1 MWLSSLETIFR
12 YMKCPE
18 DQKVQC
24 AVFMLTDRGTAW
36 WETTERMLGGDVS
49 QITWQQFKESFYAKF
64 FSASLRDA
72 KRQEFLNLEQG
83 DMTVEQYDAE
93 FDMLSR
99 FAPEMIATEAA
110 RADKFVRGLR
120 LDIQGLVRAFRPATH
135 ADALRLAVDLSL
147 QERAN
152 SSKTAGRGSTSGQKR
167 KAEQQPVPVPQ
178 RNFRPGGE
186 FRSFQQKPFE
196 AGEAARGKP
205 LCITCGKHHLGRCL
219 FGTRTCFKC
228 RQEGHTADRC
238 PLRVTGIAQNQGA
251 GAPHQGRVFAT
262 NRTEAEKA
270 GTVVTGTL
278 PVLGHYALVLFDSG
292 SSHSFISSAFVSHA
306 SLEVEP
312 LHHVL
317 SVSTPSGECML
328 SKEKVKA
335 CQIEIAGHVIEVT
348 LIVLDMLDFDVI
360 LGMDWLAANHASIDC
375 SRKEVT
381 FNPPSLASFKFK
393 GGGSKSL
400 PQVISAIRASK
411 LLSQG
416 TWGILAS
423 VVDTREADVSLSSEP
438 VVRDYPDV
446 FPEELPGLPPHR
458 EVEFAIEL
466 EPGTV
471 PISRAPY
478 RMAPAELKELKVQL
492 QELLDKGF
500 IRPSVS
506 PWGAPVLFVKK
517 KDGSMRLCIDY
528 RELNKVTVKNRYPLP
543 RIDDL
548 FDQLQGA
555 TVFSKIDLRS
565 GYHQLRIKD
574 EDIPKTAF
582 RSRYGHYEFIVM
594 SFGLT
599 NAPAVFMDLMN
610 RVFREFLDTFV
621 IVFIDDIL
629 IYSKT
634 EAEHEEHLRMV
645 LQTLRDNKL
654 YAKFSKCE
662 FWLKQVSFLGH
673 VVSKAGVSVDPAK
686 IEAVTGWTRPSTVSE
701 VRSFLGL
708 AGYYRRFVENFSRI
722 ATPLTQL
729 TRKGAPFVWS
739 KACEDSFQT
748 LKQKLVTAPVL
759 TVPDGSGSFVI
770 YSDASKKGLGCVL
783 MQQGKVVAYASRQL
797 KSHEQNYPTHDL
809 ELAVVVFALKIWR
822 HYLYGEKI
830 QIFTDHKSLKYFFTQ
845 KELNMRQRR
854 WLELVK
860 DYDCEILYHP
870 GKANVVADALSRK
883 VSHSAAL
890 IIRQAPLHRDLER
903 AEIAVSVGTVTMQL
917 AQLTVQPTLR
927 QRIIDAQSNDP
938 YLVEKRGL
946 AEAGQAVEF
955 SLSSDGGLLFERR
968 LCVPSDSAVKT
979 ELLSEAHSSPFSMHP
994 GSTKMYQDLKQVY
1007 WWRNMKREVA
1017 EFVSRCLVCQ
1027 QVKAPRQKPAGLLQP
1042 LSIPEWKWENV
1053 SMDFIT
1059 GLPRTLRGFTVIW
1072 VVVDRLTKSAHFVP
1086 GKSTYTASKWA
1097 QLYMSEIVR
1106 LHGVPVSIVS
1116 DRDARFTSKFWKGLQ
1131 TAMGTRLDFSTAFHP
1146 QTDGQTERLNQ
1157 VLEDML
1163 RACALEFPGS
1173 WDSHLHLMEF
1183 AYNNSYQA
1191 TIGMAPFEALYGKCC
1206 RSPVC
1211 WDEVG
1216 EQRLMG
1222 PELVQSTNE
1231 AIQKIRSRMHTA
1243 QSRQKSYADVRRK
1256 DLEFEIGD
1264 KVFLKVAPIKG
1275 VLRIERRGKL
1285 SPRFVGPFEI
1295 LEWIGPVAYR
1305 LALPPSLSTVHDVFH
1320 VSMLRKYV
1328 PDPSHVVDYE
1338 PLEIDENLSYVE
1350 QPVEVLA
1357 REVKTLRN
1365 KQIPLV
1371 KVLWRNHR
1379 VEEAT
1384 WERED
1389 DMRSRYPELFE
1400 E

>member
-1 MWLSSLETIFR
+1 MPNKENWTLMLKVLDIGFILVKLAEGSRDLTLKFLGPTASSFENSSLYSGNVTASCSLCAIGCKELFTDRHRCPDVLYVVVYCLDIDHGVLSWKDCKGTVRGRPTRSRKDAWYQSLSFR
-12 YMKCPE
+12 FCRLTYDLSLCFVSLWLKRSLPLVREMPPRRGARRGGRGGRGRGAGRVQSEVQPVAQATGPAAPVTHADLATMEQRFRDLIMQMREQQQQPAPPALALCPE

-24 AVFMLTDRGTAW
+24 AVFMLTDKGTVW
-36 WETTERMLGGDVS
+36 WETTERMLGGDVG

-72 KRQEFLNLEQG
+72 KRQEFLNLEHG
-83 DMTVEQYDAE
+83 DMIVEQYDVE

-99 FAPEMIATEAA
+99 FAHEMIATEAA

-120 LDIQGLVRAFRPATH
+120 LDIQGLVRAFRPVTH
-135 ADALRLAVDLSL
+135 ADVLRLAVDHSL
-147 QERAN
+147 QERDN
-152 SSKTAGRGSTSGQKR
+152 SSKVAGKGSTSGQKR
-167 KAEQQPVPVPQ
+167 KAEQQPNPVPQ

-186 FRSFQQKPFE
+186 FRRFQQKPFE

-205 LCITCGKHHLGRCL
+205 LCTTYGKHHLGRCL

-228 RQEGHTADRC
+228 RQEGHTTYRC
-238 PLRVTGIAQNQGA
+238 PMRLTGNAQNQGA
-251 GAPHQGRVFAT
+251 GSPHQGKVFAT
-262 NRTEAEKA
+262 NKTEAERA

-292 SSHSFISSAFVSHA
+292 SSHSFISSAFVLHA
-306 SLEVEP
+306 RLEVEP

-348 LIVLDMLDFDVI
+348 LLVLDMLDFDVI

-375 SRKEVT
+375 SRKEVA
-381 FNPPSLASFKFK
+381 FNPPSMASFKFK
-393 GGGSKSL
+393 GEGSRSL

-423 VVDTREADVSLSSEP
+423 VVDTREVDVSLSSEP

-466 EPGTV
+466 ESSTT
-471 PISRAPY
+471 PISRALY
-478 RMAPAELKELKVQL
+478 RMAPVELKELKVQL
-492 QELLDKGF
+492 QELLDEGF

-517 KDGSMRLCIDY
+517 KDGSMHLCIDY

-574 EDIPKTAF
+574 GDVPKTAF

-599 NAPAVFMDLMN
+599 NAPTVFMDLMN
-610 RVFREFLDTFV
+610 RVFREFLDTF
-621 IVFIDDIL
+621 
-629 IYSKT
+629 
-634 EAEHEEHLRMV
+634 
-645 LQTLRDNKL
+645 
-654 YAKFSKCE
+654 
-662 FWLKQVSFLGH
+662 VSFLGH

-686 IEAVTGWTRPSTVSE
+686 IEAVTSRTRPSTVSE

-708 AGYYRRFVENFSRI
+708 AGYYRRFVEHFSRI

-739 KACEDSFQT
+739 KACEDSFQN
-748 LKQKLVTAPVL
+748 LKQKLVTAP
-759 TVPDGSGSFVI
+759 
-770 YSDASKKGLGCVL
+770 
-783 MQQGKVVAYASRQL
+783 QGKVVAYASRHL

-809 ELAVVVFALKIWR
+809 ELAAVVFALKIWR

-845 KELNMRQRR
+845 KELNMRQQR

-883 VSHSAAL
+883 VSHSTAL
-890 IIRQAPLHRDLER
+890 ITRQALLHRDLER
-903 AEIAVSVGTVTMQL
+903 AEIAVSVGAITMQL

-927 QRIIDAQSNDP
+927 QRIIDAQSNDL

-946 AEAGQAVEF
+946 AEAGKEVEF
-955 SLSSDGGLLFERR
+955 SISSDRGLLFERR

-979 ELLSEAHSSPFSMHP
+979 KLLSEAHSSPFSMHP
-994 GSTKMYQDLKQVY
+994 GSTKMYQNLKRIY
-1007 WWRNMKREVA
+1007 LWRNMKREVA
-1017 EFVSRCLVCQ
+1017 EFVSKCLVCQ

-1059 GLPRTLRGFTVIW
+1059 GLPRTLRDFTVIW

-1116 DRDARFTSKFWKGLQ
+1116 DRDARFTSKF
-1131 TAMGTRLDFSTAFHP
+1131 
-1146 QTDGQTERLNQ
+1146 
-1157 VLEDML
+1157 
-1163 RACALEFPGS
+1163 
-1173 WDSHLHLMEF
+1173 
-1183 AYNNSYQA
+1183 
-1191 TIGMAPFEALYGKCC
+1191 
-1206 RSPVC
+1206 
-1211 WDEVG
+1211 
-1216 EQRLMG
+1216 
-1222 PELVQSTNE
+1222 
-1231 AIQKIRSRMHTA
+1231 
-1243 QSRQKSYADVRRK
+1243 
-1256 DLEFEIGD
+1256 
-1264 KVFLKVAPIKG
+1264 
-1275 VLRIERRGKL
+1275 
-1285 SPRFVGPFEI
+1285 
-1295 LEWIGPVAYR
+1295 
-1305 LALPPSLSTVHDVFH
+1305 
-1320 VSMLRKYV
+1320 
-1328 PDPSHVVDYE
+1328 
-1338 PLEIDENLSYVE
+1338 
-1350 QPVEVLA
+1350 
-1357 REVKTLRN
+1357 
-1365 KQIPLV
+1365 
-1371 KVLWRNHR
+1371 
-1379 VEEAT
+1379 
-1384 WERED
+1384 
-1389 DMRSRYPELFE
+1389 
-1400 E
+1400 